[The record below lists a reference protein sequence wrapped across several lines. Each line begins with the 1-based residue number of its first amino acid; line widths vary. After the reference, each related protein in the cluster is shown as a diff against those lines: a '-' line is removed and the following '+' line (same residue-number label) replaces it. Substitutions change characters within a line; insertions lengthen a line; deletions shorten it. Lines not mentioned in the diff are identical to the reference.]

1 MLDRGTILEKGSHDE
16 LMKSVGVITICTKRK
31 WKAIRVLNMHG
42 GELVIFTSSFI
53 DEHVD
58 SLANYDS

>member
-16 LMKSVGVITICTKRK
+16 LMKKRGRYYDMYK
-31 WKAIRVLNMHG
+31 TQMEGNQSLNMHG